1 VRLSRCEVRDHINYR
16 KNDRWRSHRFY
27 RALHRLKPPMRY
39 ICEIFGAPRFSS
51 FSTQSA
57 LFGHGP
63 MSDLSPLSS
72 RSVIRGSKQVQRW
85 ASWPSVE

>member
-1 VRLSRCEVRDHINYR
+1 MRLSRCEVRDHINYR

-27 RALHRLKPPMRY
+27 SALQRLKSPMRY

-57 LFGHGP
+57 ISGP
-63 MSDLSPLSS
+63 KGVRFLPISPHFRQL
-72 RSVIRGSKQVQRW
+72 
-85 ASWPSVE
+85 